1 MQSLRLELRRLAA
14 SSLIYG
20 VGGVLQRFMA
30 LLLLPF
36 FTRVLST
43 QDYGVLALL
52 GLLSIALTGLF
63 NLGTGNSVG
72 ILYYQEEDR
81 NKRPTIIWSNALLL
95 LCNSLF
101 WIAVLFLFAD
111 WVSEL
116 VFESREYA
124 NLLRLSLVGLALTTV
139 ADPFLAYLRME
150 EQARQYVTLTLL
162 SAVVTGAIS
171 AWLVLGLGLGAWG
184 MVLAAVLTQGLMLL
198 LALWVIARHLP
209 LGIDRKLLKP
219 LLRIGF
225 PSVFGLFAFLLI
237 DYADR
242 QMLQR
247 MAGLDQL
254 GVYAVGYSCGMVML
268 FFVGAFSTAWP
279 PFFMSFVNRRED
291 ARQLFGKVLKY
302 YVLGFGVLL
311 MLFFAMARPVTE
323 TLLGP
328 AFQNAHVVVGMVA
341 AAYMLKGCYLIFLP
355 GLYFEQKSYIQA
367 GIEWVAA
374 FLNIGLNF
382 LWIPLFGITGAAG
395 ATLASYLSLVI
406 LSWLSAKRYLTVDYD
421 WNKILLG
428 TACLTLACL
437 GLYQVSKIDSLVL
450 MLLYASAISIAALV
464 LIYVVVLREFERRLL
479 LTAAS
484 RLWLA

>member
-1 MQSLRLELRRLAA
+1 
-14 SSLIYG
+14 
-20 VGGVLQRFMA
+20 MA

-43 QDYGVLALL
+43 QEYGVLALL
-52 GLLSIALTGLF
+52 GVLSIALSGLF

-72 ILYYQEEDR
+72 ILYYLEEDR
-81 NKRPTIIWSNALLL
+81 LKRPTIIWSNALLL
-95 LCNSLF
+95 LCNSLL
-101 WIAVLFLFAD
+101 WIAVLFLLAD
-111 WVSEL
+111 WISEL
-116 VFESREYA
+116 VFESREYTD
-124 NLLRLSLVGLALTTV
+124 LLRLSLVGLALTTV

-150 EQARQYVTLTLL
+150 ERARHYVSLTLL
-162 SAVVTGAIS
+162 GAVLTAAMS

-184 MVLAAVLTQGLMLL
+184 MILSAVLTQALMLL

-209 LGIDRKLLKP
+209 FRIDSKLLKP

-225 PSVFGLFAFLLI
+225 PSIFGLFAFLLI

-247 MAGLDQL
+247 MAGLAQL
-254 GVYAVGYSCGMVML
+254 GVYSVGYSCGMVML

-291 ARQLFGKVLKY
+291 ARLLFGKVLKY

-311 MLFFAMARPVTE
+311 MLFFAMAKPITE

-328 AFQNAHVVVGMVA
+328 AFQNAHVVIGMVA

-355 GLYFEQKSYIQA
+355 GLYFEQKTYVQA

-374 FLNIGLNF
+374 VLNIGLNF
-382 LWIPLFGITGAAG
+382 LWIPVFGISGAAA
-395 ATLASYLSLVI
+395 ATLASYLSLVL
-406 LSWLSAKRYLTVDYD
+406 LSWLIARRYLAVDYD
-421 WNKILLG
+421 WNRILLG
-428 TACLTLACL
+428 AACLALACI
-437 GLYQVSKIDSLVL
+437 GLYLASKLDAF
-450 MLLYASAISIAALV
+450 MLLYAAAILLASLA
-464 LIYVVVLREFERRLL
+464 LIYFVVLRDFERRLL
-479 LTAAS
+479 RATAS
-484 RLWLA
+484 RLFSA